1 MTVVKSLAFAAV
13 CCLAVAV
20 LFGGAAPFARIALSL
35 GLPSFAGQ
43 IFTQNEWQGIAAY
56 QSGAH
61 ENAAELFAQSDTGH
75 FNAGVALARAGK
87 FAASL
92 EAFDRARAAYP
103 EDDKAEANFDLIAS
117 IYAGL
122 EVDPDAFVHWSSRKE
137 GAEKE
142 APVGLGTG
150 RAASTGDETTNS
162 GANMGLPE
170 LISVRERS
178 VRKVFDD
185 RFMLANDRWLKTLA
199 DVPGEYLATRI
210 FEEHKRRKALGIAQ
224 VAPEDPQ

>member
-1 MTVVKSLAFAAV
+1 MSVTRYLALGA
-13 CCLAVAV
+13 CLCLLLAVG
-20 LFGGAAPFARIALSL
+20 LGGLAPFGRIALALGAPSL
-35 GLPSFAGQ
+35 AGQ
-43 IFTQNEWQGIAAY
+43 LFINGDWKGIARYRSTRFEEAATLFGE
-56 QSGAH
+56 SAH
-61 ENAAELFAQSDTGH
+61 GD
-75 FNAGVALARAGK
+75 FNAGVALARSGK
-87 FAASL
+87 FAAAL
-92 EAFDRARAAYP
+92 EAFDRARAAFP
-103 EDDKAEANFDLIAS
+103 EDDKAGANFDLIAS

-137 GAEKE
+137 GPQKE

-170 LISVRERS
+170 LVSERERS

-185 RFMLANDRWLKTLA
+185 RFMLANDRWLQTLA

-224 VAPEDPQ
+224 ADAEEPK